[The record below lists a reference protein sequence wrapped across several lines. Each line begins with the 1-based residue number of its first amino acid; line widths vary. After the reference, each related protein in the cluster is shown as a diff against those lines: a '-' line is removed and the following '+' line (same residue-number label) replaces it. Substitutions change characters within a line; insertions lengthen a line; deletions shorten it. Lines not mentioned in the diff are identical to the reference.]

1 MYKLLNFL
9 CLIIIIIFFSKIFIY
24 YSSNQNI
31 KKMNLNRSSIEN
43 ILKEKTSNLE
53 ILENNTNNIIEFN
66 SSFSEEIQNSEP
78 RNFWNLLKIK

>member
-1 MYKLLNFL
+1 
-9 CLIIIIIFFSKIFIY
+9 
-24 YSSNQNI
+24 
-31 KKMNLNRSSIEN
+31 MNLNRSSIEN